1 MCPNLPFA
9 TEIAF
14 FLTENFLVQGRK
26 NWFDFVVYHQYL
38 TFLLLF
44 FGDQEIKF
52 TLTGSDPVTKN
63 PLWAISPQGKHSF
76 SQTIF
81 DQIPLKL
88 EQYKQI
94 MDFKYLFKRSI
105 RNQTFDWHFSKSFFR
120 CIIVFPLDWLILN
133 VWYSNYF
140 QFSLKTLSAPIILT

>member
-1 MCPNLPFA
+1 M
-9 TEIAF
+9 
-14 FLTENFLVQGRK
+14 QGRK
-26 NWFDFVVYHQYL
+26 NWFDFVVYYQYL

-105 RNQTFDWHFSKSFFR
+105 RNQTFD
-120 CIIVFPLDWLILN
+120 
-133 VWYSNYF
+133 
-140 QFSLKTLSAPIILT
+140 